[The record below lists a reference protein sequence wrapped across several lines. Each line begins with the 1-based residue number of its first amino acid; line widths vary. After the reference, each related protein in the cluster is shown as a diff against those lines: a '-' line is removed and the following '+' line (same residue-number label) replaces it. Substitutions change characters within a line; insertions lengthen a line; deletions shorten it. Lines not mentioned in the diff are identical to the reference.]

1 MVHGLGDPLVFGSAV
16 AIGALL
22 YLAKIPAMTLG
33 IGMYLPFAMS
43 FTVFLGGLTRLVY
56 QRRKPGATTNGDVV
70 ASGLF
75 GGEGIV
81 GVTIA
86 IISMLTGA

>member
-1 MVHGLGDPLVFGSAV
+1 
-16 AIGALL
+16 
-22 YLAKIPAMTLG
+22 MTLG

-43 FTVFLGGLTRLVY
+43 FTVFLGGLVRLGY
-56 QRRKPGATTNGDVV
+56 QRLKPGATTNGDVV

-75 GGEGIV
+75 GGEGII

-86 IISMLTGA
+86 IVSMLTGA

>member
-1 MVHGLGDPLVFGSAV
+1 MVQGLGDPLVFGSAV
-16 AIGALL
+16 GIGALL
-22 YLAKIPAMTLG
+22 YLVKVPAMTLG

-43 FTVFLGGLTRLVY
+43 FTVFLGGMIRGVY
-56 QRRKPGATTNGDVV
+56 QRLKPGAAEQGAV
-70 ASGLF
+70 ASSGLL
-75 GGEGIV
+75 GGEGIT